1 MYGRIMMARMSP
13 AATMPLPPV
22 FGPPRASNT
31 WRITGARKNRP
42 QNPYTTLGMAA
53 SSSIR
58 NAPTRFTH
66 GGAISDMY
74 AALATP
80 SGTAIS
86 MAISDVTVVP
96 HTNASTPNVGLPPP
110 GGFGTHSV
118 LVNNRYSP
126 ARDRTG
132 QASQR

>member
-1 MYGRIMMARMSP
+1 MYGSTMIARMIP
-13 AATMPLPPV
+13 AARTPFPPV
-22 FGPPRASNT
+22 FGPPTALKTACSA
-31 WRITGARKNRP
+31 GARKNSP

-58 NAPTRFTH
+58 NAPTRRTH

-80 SGTAIS
+80 SVTAIS
-86 MAISDVTVVP
+86 MAMTDVTVVP
-96 HTNASTPNVGLPPP
+96 QTNASTPNVGLPPS
-110 GGFGTHSV
+110 GGFGIHSR
-118 LVNNRYSP
+118 LVNSRYSP

-132 QASQR
+132 QASQ